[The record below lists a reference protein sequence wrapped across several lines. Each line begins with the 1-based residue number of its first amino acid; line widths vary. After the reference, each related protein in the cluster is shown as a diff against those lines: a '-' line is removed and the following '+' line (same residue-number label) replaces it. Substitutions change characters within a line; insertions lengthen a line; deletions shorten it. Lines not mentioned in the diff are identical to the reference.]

1 MKRELRWVR
10 LMVPCYDYDIET
22 GEMYAAGFCP
32 EMVGKVPPTLEELE
46 AEIANLK
53 SQPKG

>member
-1 MKRELRWVR
+1 
-10 LMVPCYDYDIET
+10 MVPCYDYDIET